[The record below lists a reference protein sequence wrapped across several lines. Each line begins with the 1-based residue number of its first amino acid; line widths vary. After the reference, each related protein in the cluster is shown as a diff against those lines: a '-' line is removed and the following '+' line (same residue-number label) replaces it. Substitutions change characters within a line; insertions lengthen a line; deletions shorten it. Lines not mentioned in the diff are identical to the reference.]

1 MIEAERRRTEAQVQE
16 RKRLRDTAK
25 GYYTL
30 RLCPLS
36 PVKQQK
42 LLFAKFGEQWVR
54 AHHFDKVEKKRRKK
68 EEVIVLWFVIFA
80 VFFYLVSVMVDR
92 WGPM

>member
-1 MIEAERRRTEAQVQE
+1 MP
-16 RKRLRDTAK
+16 AK
-25 GYYTL
+25 S
-30 RLCPLS
+30 R
-36 PVKQQK
+36 KQQK
-42 LLFAKFGEQWVR
+42 LLFAKFGEQWVK
-54 AHHFDKVEKKRRKK
+54 AHHFDKIESRPEEAEQWVALEEAE

>member
-1 MIEAERRRTEAQVQE
+1 MGQGTSLRQDREDQEAE
-16 RKRLRDTAK
+16 
-25 GYYTL
+25 
-30 RLCPLS
+30 
-36 PVKQQK
+36 
-42 LLFAKFGEQWVR
+42 
-54 AHHFDKVEKKRRKK
+54 

>member
-1 MIEAERRRTEAQVQE
+1 MGQGPPLRQDREEEAE
-16 RKRLRDTAK
+16 
-25 GYYTL
+25 
-30 RLCPLS
+30 
-36 PVKQQK
+36 
-42 LLFAKFGEQWVR
+42 
-54 AHHFDKVEKKRRKK
+54 